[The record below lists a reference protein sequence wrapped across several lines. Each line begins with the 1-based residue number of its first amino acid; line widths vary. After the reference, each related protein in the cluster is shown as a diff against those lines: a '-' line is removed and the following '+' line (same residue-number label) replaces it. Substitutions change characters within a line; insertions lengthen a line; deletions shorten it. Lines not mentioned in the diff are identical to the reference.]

1 MVHSPMSLHL
11 FEQNNRFTP
20 LAPPASP
27 TKSAPCALP
36 NLEYSQ
42 PPDSSTLIHSSKN
55 IGGIPLFFPFR
66 NPLHS
71 HSCPVRTP
79 LHLPPSAGETPHSSQ
94 FVPTARSIW
103 SAALPRRFRPT
114 TPNHR
119 NSTVQKFSP
128 TARHWFSS
136 HAPIHKRRAALS
148 RRLRLVLDIPQS
160 SANIPMLSV

>member
-79 LHLPPSAGETPHSSQ
+79 LHLPPSTGETQTLLPIRTDSTLNMECGAPAPLSTNNTEPPKLHRAKILTHGATLVFFSRPHPQTSRG
-94 FVPTARSIW
+94 P
-103 SAALPRRFRPT
+103 LE
-114 TPNHR
+114 TPP
-119 NSTVQKFSP
+119 FGP
-128 TARHWFSS
+128 
-136 HAPIHKRRAALS
+136 
-148 RRLRLVLDIPQS
+148 
-160 SANIPMLSV
+160 